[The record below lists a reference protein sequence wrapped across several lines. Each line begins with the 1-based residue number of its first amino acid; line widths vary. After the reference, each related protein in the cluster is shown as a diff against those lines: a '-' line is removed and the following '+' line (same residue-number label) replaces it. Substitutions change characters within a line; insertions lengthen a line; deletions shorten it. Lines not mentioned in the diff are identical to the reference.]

1 MNLKL
6 KNKKEK
12 KRNRKLCQ
20 LLFLN
25 QLIFLRMKLM
35 KIQDLIY
42 VLISNKVFVNKVN
55 NVNIRM
61 IFQLEL
67 KMNISIYIPI
77 KDLNQ
82 EVRARQLLNRRTLLY
97 IRVKKNWNKWLNH
110 KNRDIKIN
118 NQQKQFVNFSWML
131 SNAEIMVGNGKNNNS
146 N

>member
-1 MNLKL
+1 MNLKP
-6 KNKKEK
+6 KNNKEK
-12 KRNRKLCQ
+12 KKNRRLCQ
-20 LLFLN
+20 QLFLN
-25 QLIFLRMKLM
+25 PLIFLKTMKM
-35 KIQDLIY
+35 MIQDLIY

-82 EVRARQLLNRRTLLY
+82 EVRARQHLNRRTLLY
-97 IRVKKNWNKWLNH
+97 IRVKKNWNKQLNH

-131 SNAEIMVGNGKNNNS
+131 SNAEIMVGNGK
-146 N
+146 

>member
-146 N
+146 I